1 LKILLHPLH
10 PRHLRSKIL
19 DHLHLLFKTM
29 LTIETVLTAQEVR
42 NDHALR
48 HSLVL
53 VIDVL
58 RATTTMATA
67 LQNGAHRIIPIG
79 NLDAARELVW
89 GISHDERKATLL
101 CGERGGIKPDGF
113 DLGNSPLEYTREK
126 VHPKTLILTTT
137 NGTQALERSRHAALQ
152 LCVSFVNL
160 RAVVDYALQ
169 YIRTPKL
176 HSTPLQRILIV
187 CAGTEGAPSLEDT
200 LCAGACIDALL
211 ADEPSLRP
219 DETSFSAFKQYASFS
234 SEAALRHAL
243 HQTPHALYLTSLGFA
258 ADIAVAAERDSV
270 RVVPRVFH
278 DEEFDVVRAALPL

>member
-1 LKILLHPLH
+1 VVHVGYIFFTPFC
-10 PRHLRSKIL
+10 SKI
-19 DHLHLLFKTM
+19 M
-29 LTIETVLTAQEVR
+29 LTVDTVLTAQEAR

-79 NLDAARELVW
+79 SLEAARELVR
-89 GISHDERKATLL
+89 GITHEAERKITLL

-113 DLGNSPLEYTREK
+113 DMGNSPLEYTREK
-126 VHPKTLILTTT
+126 IQHKTLVLTTT
-137 NGTQALERSRHAALQ
+137 NGTHALERTRHATLQ
-152 LCVSFVNL
+152 LCVGFVNL
-160 RAVVDYALQ
+160 RAVVEYALQ

-219 DETSFSAFKQYASFS
+219 DTTSFSAFKQYASFA

-243 HQTPHALYLTSLGFA
+243 HQTPHALHLTTLGFA
-258 ADIAVAAERDSV
+258 SDIAVAAERDSV

-278 DEEFDVVRAALPL
+278 DEEFDIVRVAMPL